1 MLDLIQQI
9 LNEVQHYLK
18 IKQSCIL
25 DYLNLWKGRDNKD
38 GYFNDFMMLKKIQI
52 NIDQLED
59 LETLKSNPTALNLI
73 KPRDVSINK
82 SPIVTRQGSRNVS
95 GNYRGR
101 NNFAGIKDKDTVS
114 QVKSS
119 EPIFL
124 NNNQIN
130 LQNHGNILNQQ
141 KQEIQIKKFS

>member
-9 LNEVQHYLK
+9 LNEVFHYLK
-18 IKQSCIL
+18 IKQTCIL

-59 LETLKSNPTALNLI
+59 LESLKSNPAALI

-82 SPIVTRQGSRNVS
+82 SPIEGISR
-95 GNYRGR
+95 
-101 NNFAGIKDKDTVS
+101 
-114 QVKSS
+114 
-119 EPIFL
+119 
-124 NNNQIN
+124 
-130 LQNHGNILNQQ
+130 
-141 KQEIQIKKFS
+141 